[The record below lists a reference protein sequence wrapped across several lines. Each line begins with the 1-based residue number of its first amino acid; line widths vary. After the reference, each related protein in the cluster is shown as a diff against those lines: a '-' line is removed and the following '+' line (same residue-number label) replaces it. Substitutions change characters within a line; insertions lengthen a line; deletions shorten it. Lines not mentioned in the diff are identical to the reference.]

1 MMARKRNH
9 SIALEK
15 VSEDIDRWLDD
26 EDEDEGDDLHE
37 LYGTPELE
45 GDSDDDEDL
54 DETRVD
60 IEKGEEEQ
68 ILRKKVYPKKLLTKN
83 RRVNSIGTLQYIGA
97 AGGHKEQ

>member
-1 MMARKRNH
+1 MMARKINH

-15 VSEDIDRWLDD
+15 VSGDIDRWLD
-26 EDEDEGDDLHE
+26 DEDEGDDLHE

-60 IEKGEEEQ
+60 KEEEQ
-68 ILRKKVYPKKLLTKN
+68 IIRKKVYPKKLLTKN
-83 RRVNSIGTLQYIGA
+83 RRVRYNRYVTIYWRRRGA
-97 AGGHKEQ
+97 

>member
-15 VSEDIDRWLDD
+15 VSEDIDRWLD
-26 EDEDEGDDLHE
+26 DEDEGDDLHE

-60 IEKGEEEQ
+60 IEEGEEEQ
-68 ILRKKVYPKKLLTKN
+68 IIRKKVYPKKLLTKN